1 VAHAKRRASREDDGF
16 MTAAADDSHSAKKD
30 GAPLIDELTKIPHEP
45 APDGTTPLQMR
56 AFLALAMAKHREG
69 KLAEAE
75 QMYRQALRWQPD
87 HPDPYHLL
95 GLLAAQLNRADDAL
109 PLFERAIALD
119 PTVPEYHANYGNALT
134 IAARTAD
141 AEAAFGKA
149 VALRPDFPEALMNLA
164 TVRRTRGD
172 LEGAE
177 RLLHRAL
184 ELRPDWPDAQLNL
197 ANVALA
203 QQRFTEATTLFARA
217 LKAEPNY
224 VHAYEGFARAA
235 ARAGRLDE
243 AAAAF
248 QRLLTFDPKNVV
260 ARHLLAACIPDPHY
274 DKAPDAYIRRL
285 FDHYAPQFDVSL
297 AHLQYRAP
305 ALIADR
311 LAASVAP
318 NGSLDILDAG
328 CGTGLCAPLLKPF
341 AARLVGV
348 DLSAGML
355 KEAAK
360 RELYDELVEAELAGF
375 MAARASS
382 FDAIVCCDTLVYQ
395 GRLEETVAAAAT
407 ALKPGGRLLFTLE
420 QLIDDS
426 ENVPY
431 RLAPTGRFCHSAAYV
446 QAVLAK
452 AGLIDGHAE
461 AITPRLEC
469 GEPVQGL
476 LVTARGRM

>member
-1 VAHAKRRASREDDGF
+1 
-16 MTAAADDSHSAKKD
+16 MTAAAEDSPRATKD
-30 GAPLIDELTKIPHEP
+30 SVPLIDELAKIPREP
-45 APDGTTPLQMR
+45 APEGTTSLQMH

-109 PLFERAIALD
+109 PLFEHAIALD

-134 IAARTAD
+134 IAGRSVD
-141 AEAAFGKA
+141 AEAAFEKA
-149 VALRPDFPEALMNLA
+149 IALRPDFPEALMNLA
-164 TVRRTRGD
+164 TVRRNRRD

-184 ELRPDWPDAQLNL
+184 ELRPDWPEAEINL

-243 AAAAF
+243 AASAF
-248 QRLLTFDPKNVV
+248 QRLLTFDPENVV

-285 FDHYAPQFDVSL
+285 FDHYAPQFDASL

-328 CGTGLCAPLLKPF
+328 CGTGLCGPLLKPF

-407 ALKPGGRLLFTLE
+407 ALKGGGRLLFTLE
-420 QLIDDS
+420 QLI

-446 QAVLAK
+446 QSVLAK
-452 AGLIDGHAE
+452 AGLIDSHTE

-476 LVTARGRM
+476 LVTARARM